1 MLREYPIL
9 AAVLFG
15 IAMFSALTACA
26 ASEPIELGMSETGG
40 PELVETPTS
49 MLASTPQPTLTVPA
63 TSLDEEWT
71 ASISGEIAAIAI
83 GQDPDDDTSG
93 SLVVALV
100 DDESLVVL
108 RNTNKQ
114 WKRAWSTQIQILRS
128 PNVLMADMDG
138 DHRNEI
144 VYASAR
150 IFVYKYTEGLYSLS
164 WSSPQE
170 FGDWWS
176 PMIGVGDLN
185 GDGHND
191 LVALRNNYDEEDAE
205 AVFIYTSSTGCVEDL
220 DLIYS
225 TSLTQGSWTHGLAVT
240 DFNGDG
246 LSEAVAGNDNGFM
259 WMVSAVDGDFIV
271 SPSWHVPS
279 GGAIAYG
286 LSAGDVDN
294 DGIPELLVG
303 TNKGSLFVY
312 GFDGSLQPTVVSSA
326 FTGRFAYGIASGDV
340 DGDGVEEFIASH
352 VDRVGWTTEAGVV
365 EVWELAGAELSLSW
379 SQQTGGFPRPVL
391 YDLDDDGR
399 SEIIVPFG
407 SAGGVDIF
415 QVP

>member
-1 MLREYPIL
+1 MLRAYPIL

-15 IAMFSALTACA
+15 IAMFSTLTVCA

-49 MLASTPQPTLTVPA
+49 MLASTPQSTLAVPA

-83 GQDPDDDTSG
+83 GRDPDDDTPG

-108 RNTNKQ
+108 RNINKQ
-114 WKRAWSTQIQILRS
+114 WKRAWSAQVQVLRS

-144 VYASAR
+144 VFASAG

-205 AVFIYTSSTGCVEDL
+205 ALFVYASSTGCVEDL
-220 DLIYS
+220 GLIYS

-246 LSEAVAGNDNGFM
+246 LSEAVAGNDNGLM
-259 WMVSAVDGDFIV
+259 WMIAAVDGDFGV
-271 SPSWHVPS
+271 SSSWRVPS